1 MQDEI
6 FGPLLP
12 ILPYADLDAAI
23 AYVNRH
29 PRPLALYCFE
39 NDAGRR
45 DRVLNETVA
54 GGVTVNDTL
63 LHIAQEELPFGGI
76 GPSGMGAY
84 HGYEGFLA
92 LSKRKPVF
100 YQSRLSSMALFKQ
113 PYRGLA
119 DRLAKFL
126 TR

>member
-76 GPSGMGAY
+76 GPSGMGQY
-84 HGYEGFLA
+84 HGIEGFRTF
-92 LSKRKPVF
+92 SKQKAVF
-100 YQSRLSSMALFKQ
+100 YQSGLNAMSLFNPPYGALFE
-113 PYRGLA
+113 
-119 DRLAKFL
+119 RLTKIL
-126 TR
+126 IR